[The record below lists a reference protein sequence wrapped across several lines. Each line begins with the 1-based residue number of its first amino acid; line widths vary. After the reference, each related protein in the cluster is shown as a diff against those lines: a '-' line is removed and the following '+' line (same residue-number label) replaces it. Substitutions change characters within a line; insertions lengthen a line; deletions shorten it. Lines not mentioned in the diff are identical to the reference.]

1 MTAGAGSSAGGSAA
15 RDAAP
20 SRPHTPVRTA
30 AAWLAA
36 LGVAAALL
44 AWTGYRTRD
53 PDSRAYIAIATQ
65 LAEQPI
71 ATWIAPQWWGAWGRQ
86 GPFREHPAGTFVLPA
101 LLTRAGY
108 PAAQASFVASLAA
121 QVVSLLLL
129 AALAARL
136 LPRAEARLLVW
147 ALQLLPIAFVFR
159 VRANQEYL
167 LLAGL
172 VVALYCTERARERAF
187 WIIPAVA
194 GFGWALLVKGVFAL
208 LGPVLCAVWLAC
220 RGGAGRQAR
229 QAWLAPAAML
239 LLTPVAAA
247 AYERLYAAAAGSSF
261 LEYYLGPRMGLEGGP
276 SSTGLPFPIDKLR
289 NALWYAG
296 RLAWYAAPWSLVLA
310 AHVLQRGRA
319 ENGRARWIRFSGA
332 AAAITVVLLAA
343 RDLTAD
349 RYIFPAYFLA
359 AAAGLAAACA
369 RWPRIAH
376 VAVQLD
382 AYWPAGPALLWAVLV
397 GGRLALS

>member
-1 MTAGAGSSAGGSAA
+1 MTAGAGSSAGGSATRHTA
-15 RDAAP
+15 G
-20 SRPHTPVRTA
+20 SRPHAPLRTA
-30 AAWLAA
+30 AVWLAA
-36 LGVAAALL
+36 LVVGAALL

-53 PDSRAYIAIATQ
+53 PDSRAYIAIATT

-71 ATWIAPQWWGAWGRQ
+71 ATWIAPQWWGAWGRH
-86 GPFREHPAGTFVLPA
+86 GLFREHPAGTFILPA

-108 PAAQASFVASLAA
+108 PAAQASFVVSLAA

-147 ALQLLPIAFVFR
+147 ALPLLPIAFVFR

-172 VVALYCTERARERAF
+172 VVALYCTERARERAR
-187 WIIPAVA
+187 WIVPAVA

-208 LGPVLCAVWLAC
+208 LGPVLCAVWLQC
-220 RGGAGRQAR
+220 RGGARSR
-229 QAWLAPAAML
+229 ERWAWLAPAAML
-239 LLTPVAAA
+239 LLTPMAAA
-247 AYERLYAAAAGSSF
+247 VYERWYAAVAGSSF
-261 LEYYLGPRMGLEGGP
+261 LDYYLGPRIGLEGGP
-276 SSTGLPFPIDKLR
+276 SSSGLPFPIDKLR

-310 AHVLQRGRA
+310 AHAVQRGA
-319 ENGRARWIRFSGA
+319 TENGRARWIRFAGA
-332 AAAITVVLLAA
+332 AAAATVLLLAA

-349 RYIFPAYFLA
+349 RYIFPAYFLG

-369 RWPRIAH
+369 RWPRMAQL
-376 VAVQLD
+376 AVRLD
-382 AYWPAGPALLWAVLV
+382 AYWPAGPALLWAVLL